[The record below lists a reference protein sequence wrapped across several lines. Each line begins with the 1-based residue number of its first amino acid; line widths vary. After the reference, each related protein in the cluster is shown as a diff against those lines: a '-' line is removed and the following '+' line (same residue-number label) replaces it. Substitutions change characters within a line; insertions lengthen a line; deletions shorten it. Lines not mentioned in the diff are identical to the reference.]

1 MGRRRRPDQS
11 RFADTVFAGGI
22 APIAV
27 ELGGSVAHLEP
38 LGSGYRIP
46 QSQDHAGALLDP
58 VEIQF

>member
-1 MGRRRRPDQS
+1 MRRRRRPDQS

-27 ELGGSVAHLEP
+27 ELGGSVAAG
-38 LGSGYRIP
+38 LGVSNSAKSGY
-46 QSQDHAGALLDP
+46 AGALLDP